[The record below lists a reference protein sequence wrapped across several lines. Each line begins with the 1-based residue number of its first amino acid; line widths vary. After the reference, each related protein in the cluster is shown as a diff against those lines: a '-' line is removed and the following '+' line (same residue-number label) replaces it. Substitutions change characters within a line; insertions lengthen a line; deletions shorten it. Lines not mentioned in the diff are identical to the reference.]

1 VVDEVETLI
10 GMTFSSYFYGSEM
23 KIAILGTRGIP
34 NRYGGF
40 EQFAEIVSQA
50 WLAEGHDVWVY
61 CGHRHEFKGHEFK
74 GVHRISIFDPEYL
87 IGTAGQFLYDLGC
100 ILDARKRNFD
110 VILQLGYTSSSVWWP
125 LLPKKPAI
133 ITNMDGLEWKRSKY
147 SPMVRRFLRHAEAW
161 AVKSSDLLISD
172 SPGIRQYLLEHYQK
186 DSEFIAYGADI
197 PEISDNHLHLS
208 TFGVEPFGYNLL
220 IARFEPENNLEM
232 ILEGIEKS
240 AFPRKTLVV
249 GNPGN
254 AFGKY
259 LKNRFRHSSIL
270 FTGAI
275 YNKECID
282 ELRKFAFLYYHG
294 HSVGGTNP
302 SLLEAMATGARIAAH
317 DNIFNRAVLE
327 DLAEYFSNSGDVAR
341 QQLSQPPGNR
351 EQAAEK
357 MKQRIVQEFSWK
369 KISSQY
375 LDCFKKLRK

>member
-1 VVDEVETLI
+1 
-10 GMTFSSYFYGSEM
+10 M

-61 CGHRHEFKGHEFK
+61 CGHRHEFKGVEFK
-74 GVHRISIFDPEYL
+74 GVKRISIYDPEYI

-100 ILDARKRNFD
+100 ILDARKKNFD

-147 SPMVRRFLRHAEAW
+147 SPMVQRFLRHAEAW
-161 AVKSSDLLISD
+161 AVKSSDLLVSD
-172 SPGIRQYLLEHYQK
+172 SPGIRQYLLEKYQK

-197 PEISDNHLHLS
+197 PEISNQHLHLS
-208 TFGVEPFGYNLL
+208 SFGVEPYSYNLL

-240 AFPRKTLVV
+240 AFPRKTLVI

-259 LKNRFRHSSIL
+259 LKSRFRHPSIS

-275 YNKECID
+275 YDKECID

-317 DNIFNRAVLE
+317 DNVFNRAVLE
-327 DLAEYFSNSGDVAR
+327 NLAMYFSDSDDVAR
-341 QQLSQPPGNR
+341 QQLSHPPMNQV
-351 EQAAEK
+351 EVAEK
-357 MKQRIVQEFSWK
+357 MKARIVDQFSWE
-369 KISSQY
+369 KISSLY
-375 LDCFKKLRK
+375 LKCFKRFRA